1 MAKTA
6 APAEAAHVNGLR
18 AARRSPASHLTEA
31 FAAGSVP
38 GTAILK
44 EIPYQTMVGIR
55 VERGSEAG
63 KRIASVTGG
72 LPASC
77 GEVSGGD
84 AAINGAAVSGAAALW
99 LGPAEFMIVAPE
111 ESHDSVG
118 GSLISDLTAALGSD
132 EGQVVDLSANRTTFE
147 LTGSRARAV
156 LEKSCSLDLHPR
168 VFKAGT
174 ALATEIG
181 HIPVV
186 LWKTADE
193 TFRLFPRASFADF
206 LGRWLVDS
214 MREYASPEVP

>member
-1 MAKTA
+1 MAETA
-6 APAEAAHVNGLR
+6 APAKAAQVDGLR

-38 GTAILK
+38 GTATLK

-55 VERGSEAG
+55 VERGSDAG
-63 KRIASVTGG
+63 TRIASVTGG
-72 LPASC
+72 LPASS
-77 GEVSGGD
+77 GEVSGS
-84 AAINGAAVSGAAALW
+84 AAAVNGTAVLW

-206 LGRWLVDS
+206 LGRWLLDS